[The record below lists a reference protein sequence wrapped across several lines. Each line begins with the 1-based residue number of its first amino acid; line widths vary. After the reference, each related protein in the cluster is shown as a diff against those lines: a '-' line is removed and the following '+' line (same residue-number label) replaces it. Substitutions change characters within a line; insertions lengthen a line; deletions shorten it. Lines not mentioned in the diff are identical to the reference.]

1 MRLLSLLLYRE
12 PPRTQLRPLTI
23 LNLLS
28 FLQTTLWKHLFGRP
42 ADALEKSNDSADQY
56 MIIDNEPLVNQ
67 YISVPKEMSQFNAAA
82 YVAGIVEGVCD
93 GAGFPAKVSAHTVG
107 GQAGQSGKE
116 GEMWPGRTVFVV
128 KFQPEVIEREGFL
141 AIGK

>member
-1 MRLLSLLLYRE
+1 
-12 PPRTQLRPLTI
+12 
-23 LNLLS
+23 
-28 FLQTTLWKHLFGRP
+28 
-42 ADALEKSNDSADQY
+42 

-93 GAGFPAKVSAHTVG
+93 GAGFAARVSAHTVG
-107 GQAGQSGKE
+107 GQGGKE

-141 AIGK
+141 AGGK